1 MTRLLMALLLGS
13 TFALAA
19 PSASAQVTV
28 VPTTYVDGNGV
39 VTTTYN
45 TTPVYWSSP
54 VVGNTYTSNYVWP
67 GTWSGNRYVVPSTS
81 YYYGN
86 QAYSYGNQAISTW
99 NGYQS
104 YGYPYY
110 SGYGTSFY
118 NNRVSNIVGTV
129 NTARGFFRR
138 WR

>member
-1 MTRLLMALLLGS
+1 MTRLLMALMLGS
-13 TFALAA
+13 AFVIAGPT
-19 PSASAQVTV
+19 ASAQVTV

-39 VTTTYN
+39 ITTTYN

-54 VVGNTYTSNYVWP
+54 VVGNTYASNYVWP
-67 GTWSGNRYVVPSTS
+67 NTWSGNRYVVPSTS

-86 QAYSYGNQAISTW
+86 QTISNW

-118 NNRVSNIVGTV
+118 NNPVSNIVGMV